1 MASIQLSKSQP
12 SPARAGPF
20 VLSWFMA
27 WSPLRRANAG
37 ISWVRKP
44 GDYANLF
51 PPLPGRHPPMLPDL
65 KRDADGGVT
74 IYIQSESPGADK
86 EANWLPAPKAPFM
99 MAMRY
104 YWPKSELLEEKWK
117 SPEVMPAK

>member
-12 SPARAGPF
+12 SPARAGSF

-51 PPLPGRHPPMLPDL
+51 PPLPGRHPVEINPAQFAQYMTDPVESLTL
-65 KRDADGGVT
+65 TRCLRTRRSIRGVVR
-74 IYIQSESPGADK
+74 IDIQKLHWRA
-86 EANWLPAPKAPFM
+86 
-99 MAMRY
+99 
-104 YWPKSELLEEKWK
+104 
-117 SPEVMPAK
+117 